1 MYRSSSARVARRP
14 FTGILGVACLLT
26 LGACGSG
33 PGSDVAA
40 RTAVTFEQ
48 QVASAPAEAC
58 SLLAEKTRSDL
69 EKSEKKPCAQALPD
83 VDLPAASALNQV
95 DVYEQHARVILHDD
109 VVFVARFR
117 DGWKVT
123 AAGCKAQPNDEPY
136 DCELGG

>member
-1 MYRSSSARVARRP
+1 MYRSSPTRLTRRS
-14 FTGILGVACLLT
+14 FTRILGFACLLT

-40 RTAVTFEQ
+40 RTAATFEQ
-48 QVASAPAEAC
+48 QVAAAPAEAC
-58 SLLAEKTRSDL
+58 ALLAEKTKSDL
-69 EKSEKKPCAQALPD
+69 EKAEKKPCAQALPE
-83 VDLPAASALNQV
+83 VDLPAASPLKQV
-95 DVYEQHARVILHDD
+95 EVFEQQARVVLDKD
-109 VVFVARFR
+109 VVFMARFG